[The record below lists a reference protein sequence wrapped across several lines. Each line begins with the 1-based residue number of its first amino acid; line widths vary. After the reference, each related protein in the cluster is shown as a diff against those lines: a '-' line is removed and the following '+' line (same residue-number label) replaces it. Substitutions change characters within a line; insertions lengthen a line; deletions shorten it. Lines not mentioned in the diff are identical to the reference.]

1 MIIENDAF
9 FCSWSG
15 GKDSCLALY
24 RAIQKG
30 GQPKCLFT
38 MFAEGG
44 EKSRSHGLPLEV
56 LLSQARALGIPLVVR
71 SASWQ
76 DYTPVFAET
85 LREFK
90 SRNIVTGVFGDIDIE
105 GHLQWVE
112 EVCKPIGIKPYR
124 PLWMEPR
131 KKLLADF
138 LEAGFKATIIVVQES
153 KLDKSFLGREL
164 TPAVLD
170 EIEAQGADAAGENGE
185 YHTIVTDGPIFAQ
198 PIIIRF
204 QEPFSEDG
212 YCFLN
217 IQV

>member
-1 MIIENDAF
+1 MTIENDAF

-56 LLSQARALGIPLVVR
+56 LQCQARALGIPLVVR

-76 DYTPVFAET
+76 DYTPVFTET

-90 SRNIVTGVFGDIDIE
+90 SRDIKTGVFGDIDIE
-105 GHLQWVE
+105 DHLQWVE
-112 EVCKPIGIKPYR
+112 AVCRPIGIKPYH
-124 PLWMEPR
+124 PLWKQPR

-138 LEAGFKATIIVVQES
+138 LEAGFKATVVVVQES
-153 KLDKSFLGREL
+153 KLDRSLLGREL

-198 PIIIRF
+198 PIIIRYK
-204 QEPFSEDG
+204 EPFSEDG
-212 YCFLN
+212 YGYLN
-217 IQV
+217 VQV